1 MKNIWDDRWDY
12 RELNSII
19 TEIRDRMQDMH
30 NHRVQYNQET
40 IGMLSD
46 AEHLSEQLDLHA
58 LTNVLHELALS
69 IYYETGCAA
78 TYEEA
83 DAYEFVRYCYS
94 DESVYND
101 VDYYN
106 LSDYLS

>member
-1 MKNIWDDRWDY
+1 MKNIWDY
-12 RELNSII
+12 RELTSII
-19 TEIRDRMQDMH
+19 IEVKDRMQDMH
-30 NHRVQYNQET
+30 SHCVQYHQET
-40 IGMLSD
+40 MGMLSD
-46 AEHLSEQLDLHA
+46 AEYLSEQLALHE

-69 IYYETGCAA
+69 IYYETGCVT

-101 VDYYN
+101 ADHYD
-106 LSDYLS
+106 LSNYLS

>member
-1 MKNIWDDRWDY
+1 MKDIWDY
-12 RELNSII
+12 RELTSII
-19 TEIRDRMQDMH
+19 IEIKDRMQDTN
-30 NHRVQYNQET
+30 NHRVQDYQET
-40 IGMLSD
+40 MGMLSD
-46 AEHLSEQLDLHA
+46 AEYLSEQLDLHE

-69 IYYETGCAA
+69 IYYETGCVT

-83 DAYEFVRYCYS
+83 DAYEFVRYCDS

-101 VDYYN
+101 ADYYN

>member
-1 MKNIWDDRWDY
+1 MTNIWDY
-12 RELNSII
+12 RELTSII
-19 TEIRDRMQDMH
+19 IEIKDRMQDMH
-30 NHRVQYNQET
+30 NHCVQYYQET
-40 IGMLSD
+40 MSMLSD
-46 AEHLSEQLDLHA
+46 AEYLSEQLDLHE
-58 LTNVLHELALS
+58 LTDVLRELALS
-69 IYYETGCAA
+69 VYYETGCVT

-101 VDYYN
+101 ADYYN

>member
-1 MKNIWDDRWDY
+1 MKNIWDY
-12 RELNSII
+12 RELTSII
-19 TEIRDRMQDMH
+19 IEVKDRMQDMH
-30 NHRVQYNQET
+30 SHHVQYHQET
-40 IGMLSD
+40 MGMLSD
-46 AEHLSEQLDLHA
+46 AEYLSEQLDLHE
-58 LTNVLHELALS
+58 LTNVLRELALS
-69 IYYETGCAA
+69 IYYEIGCVT

-101 VDYYN
+101 ADYYN

>member
-1 MKNIWDDRWDY
+1 MTNIWDY
-12 RELNSII
+12 RELTSII
-19 TEIRDRMQDMH
+19 IEIKDRMQDMH
-30 NHRVQYNQET
+30 NHCVQYHQET
-40 IGMLSD
+40 MGMLSD
-46 AEHLSEQLDLHA
+46 AEYLSEQLDLHE
-58 LTNVLHELALS
+58 LTDVLRELALS
-69 IYYETGCAA
+69 IYYETGCVT

-101 VDYYN
+101 ADYCN